1 MVSNKAIFSLM
12 ALWMSFNVSLAE
24 EPTYSLKAENSID
37 LSNQFIVEF
46 KRNRAGE
53 KSKQS
58 LFSKFND
65 DDDDAPKLIRRIE
78 SRNISVVKFR
88 SRQAVAKW
96 LKNATGI
103 KYFERGKI

>member
-1 MVSNKAIFSLM
+1 MVSKSIFSFM
-12 ALWMSFNVSLAE
+12 TLWLSFNLSRAE
-24 EPTYSLKAENSID
+24 EATYSFQAENSDD

-46 KRNRAGE
+46 KRDRNGE
-53 KSKQS
+53 ESKQS
-58 LFSKFND
+58 LFSKLND

-96 LKNATGI
+96 LKSARGI
-103 KYFERGKI
+103 KYFERGKNI